1 MLVKE
6 RLMRCLVAAMS
17 SVGEN
22 KVRLS
27 RASVPAN
34 WSTEPPTFAFSNVL
48 HKTTSNLLTAMYN
61 NNIKHREAAQLT
73 AYLNTLDRRNRANFI
88 KWVAD
93 ECDVTRPVVYSWRY
107 MCARI
112 PEYAKAI
119 IEKCAGRE
127 IFTEE
132 TDADNDTTQT

>member
-1 MLVKE
+1 MLAKE
-6 RLMRCLVAAMS
+6 RLMRCLAVVMS

-27 RASVPAN
+27 RANGPVN
-34 WSTEPPTFAFSNVL
+34 WSIAPLTFAFSNEL

-73 AYLNTLDRRNRANFI
+73 AYLNTLNRRNRANFI
-88 KWVAD
+88 KWVAE

-107 MCARI
+107 MCSRI
-112 PEYAKAI
+112 PEYAKTI
-119 IEKCAGRE
+119 IEKCAGQM
-127 IFTEE
+127 IFTDE
-132 TDADNDTTQT
+132 TEATDDTTKT